1 MIVLQARPAA
11 CRLVPCL
18 SLENRLEARRAA
30 TIIGAVPLRP
40 PAPPPAL
47 DVEENGEVSQLA
59 ELSRRIAE
67 LERAIGARDRLLGL
81 VGHELRNP
89 LSPVFLQA
97 YHLMAQVKKATS
109 GTVPTDW
116 LMPRLELFVRA
127 LDRLLERL
135 NRLMDVA
142 ALQSPGGI
150 PLNAEDVDLARVT
163 EDVAASMA
171 REAHAASCLL
181 DVSAPGPVGGR
192 WDRMR
197 LEQIIANLL
206 SNAIRFGAGQPVEVV
221 VQTRAPE
228 SACVTVRDH
237 GPGIPDELQPRI
249 FDRFERA
256 SDHRD
261 RGGPGLGLWIV
272 RRLSESMGGG
282 VVVDSEPGRGA
293 TFTVTLPR
301 RRRIDGNHGA

>member
-1 MIVLQARPAA
+1 
-11 CRLVPCL
+11 
-18 SLENRLEARRAA
+18 
-30 TIIGAVPLRP
+30 
-40 PAPPPAL
+40 
-47 DVEENGEVSQLA
+47 VSQLA

-67 LERAIGARDRLLGL
+67 LELAIAARDRLMGF

-97 YHLMAQVKKATS
+97 YHLMAQVKKAAD
-109 GTVPTDW
+109 GTVSTDW
-116 LMPRLELFVRA
+116 LIPRLELFVRG

-135 NRLMDVA
+135 NRFMDVA
-142 ALQSPGGI
+142 ALQSAAGI

-163 EDVAASMA
+163 EDVVASMA

-197 LEQIIANLL
+197 LEQIIANLI
-206 SNAIRFGAGQPVEVV
+206 SNAIRFGAGSPVEVRV
-221 VQTRAPE
+221 HTRAPE
-228 SACVTVRDH
+228 SASVTVRDH
-237 GPGIPDELQPRI
+237 GPGISDELRPRL
-249 FDRFERA
+249 FDRFERS

-261 RGGPGLGLWIV
+261 RDGIGLGLWIV

-282 VVVDSEPGRGA
+282 VAVDSEPGRGA

-301 RRRIDGNHGA
+301 RRLVDGNGA